1 MQMEHFIYRM
11 ISCFL
16 WVVNAAIQ
24 PLEKSASKLLICNGR
39 IFNASALRVFDASR
53 DREKKGPERAEWA
66 LDRASGPAGEVR
78 KLPQKPPYFR
88 RPRNEKGKPRVVD
101 LIYLVEGER
110 NRK

>member
-1 MQMEHFIYRM
+1 M

-24 PLEKSASKLLICNGR
+24 PLEKSASKLLIRNGR

-88 RPRNEKGKPRVVD
+88 RPPQ
-101 LIYLVEGER
+101 
-110 NRK
+110 